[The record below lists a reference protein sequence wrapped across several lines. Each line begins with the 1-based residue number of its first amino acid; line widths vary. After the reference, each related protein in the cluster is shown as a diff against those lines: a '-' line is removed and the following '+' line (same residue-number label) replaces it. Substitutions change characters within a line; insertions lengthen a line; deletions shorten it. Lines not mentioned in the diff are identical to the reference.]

1 MIECAGRFLLVLEL
15 QRWNSIL
22 HDSNVGETWTGE
34 LLLECPISAVRGG
47 GDVGERARSW
57 LGSGC
62 GAGVVA
68 RVNHSIAFHSLSKRS
83 VLLTPWWMQNVY
95 GI

>member
-34 LLLECPISAVRGG
+34 LLLECPIFAVRGG
-47 GDVGERARSW
+47 GDVGEKER
-57 LGSGC
+57 
-62 GAGVVA
+62 GAGSAVVVA
-68 RVNHSIAFHSLSKRS
+68 RALWLESIIPLLSI
-83 VLLTPWWMQNVY
+83 L
-95 GI
+95 